1 MPSRHTPLAEA
12 EAFAELYQR
21 THLVVFRF
29 IYALT
34 GGPQQEVEDL
44 TADTFIR
51 AWKARHRFEGDQEA
65 ALSWLLRI
73 ARNLVIDSHRRT
85 KVRGVE
91 TNLEDALLITP
102 DASPEEQVGRRA
114 AALFSGRLK
123 QHYRHESFLQKEV
136 KNAIRK
142 SQITKN
148 ASCHTFRHSIHMYSI
163 EINSMFEVH
172 LIYEMSD

>member
-21 THLVVFRF
+21 THLVVFRY

-51 AWKARHRFEGDQEA
+51 AWKARHRFEGDQKA

-91 TNLEDALLITP
+91 TNLKDALLIAP
-102 DASPEEQVGRRA
+102 DASPEEQVTRQEQFNALWIIISTLPPQHREMIVLRYVLGWPVKRIAAHLNMLENTTSVNLRRI
-114 AALFSGRLK
+114 
-123 QHYRHESFLQKEV
+123 LQRMQRDWPD
-136 KNAIRK
+136 N
-142 SQITKN
+142 
-148 ASCHTFRHSIHMYSI
+148 
-163 EINSMFEVH
+163 
-172 LIYEMSD
+172 

>member
-1 MPSRHTPLAEA
+1 MPSRQTPLAEA

-21 THLVVFRF
+21 THLVVFRYIF
-29 IYALT
+29 ALN

-44 TADTFIR
+44 TTDTFIR
-51 AWKARHRFEGDQEA
+51 AWKARQRFEGDQEA

-102 DASPEEQVGRRA
+102 DASPEEQVARKEQFNALWVIISTLQPQHREIIVLRYVLGWPVKRIAAHLNMLENTTSVNLRRI
-114 AALFSGRLK
+114 
-123 QHYRHESFLQKEV
+123 LQRIQRDWPE
-136 KNAIRK
+136 
-142 SQITKN
+142 
-148 ASCHTFRHSIHMYSI
+148 
-163 EINSMFEVH
+163 
-172 LIYEMSD
+172 D

>member
-21 THLVVFRF
+21 THLVVFRY

-91 TNLEDALLITP
+91 TNLKDALLIAP
-102 DASPEEQVGRRA
+102 DASPEEQVARQEQFNALWVIISTLPPQHREMIVLRYVLGWPVKRIAAHLNMLENTTSVNLRRI
-114 AALFSGRLK
+114 
-123 QHYRHESFLQKEV
+123 LQRIQRDWPD
-136 KNAIRK
+136 N
-142 SQITKN
+142 
-148 ASCHTFRHSIHMYSI
+148 
-163 EINSMFEVH
+163 
-172 LIYEMSD
+172 

>member
-1 MPSRHTPLAEA
+1 MPSRHTPLAKA
-12 EAFAELYQR
+12 EAFADLYQR
-21 THLVVFRF
+21 THLVVFRYIF
-29 IYALT
+29 ALN

-51 AWKARHRFEGDQEA
+51 AWNARQRFEGDQEA

-102 DASPEEQVGRRA
+102 DASPEEQVAQREQFNAMWVIISTLQPHHREMIVLRYVLGWPVKRIAAHLNMLENTTSVNLRRI
-114 AALFSGRLK
+114 
-123 QHYRHESFLQKEV
+123 LQRIQRDWPD
-136 KNAIRK
+136 N
-142 SQITKN
+142 
-148 ASCHTFRHSIHMYSI
+148 
-163 EINSMFEVH
+163 
-172 LIYEMSD
+172 

>member
-1 MPSRHTPLAEA
+1 MPSRQTPLAEA

-21 THLVVFRF
+21 THLVVFRY

-91 TNLEDALLITP
+91 TNLKDALLIAP
-102 DASPEEQVGRRA
+102 DASPEEQVTRQEQFNALWIIISTLPPQHREMIVLRYVLGWPVKRIAAHLNMLENTTSVNLRRI
-114 AALFSGRLK
+114 
-123 QHYRHESFLQKEV
+123 LQRMQRDWPD
-136 KNAIRK
+136 N
-142 SQITKN
+142 
-148 ASCHTFRHSIHMYSI
+148 
-163 EINSMFEVH
+163 
-172 LIYEMSD
+172 

>member
-1 MPSRHTPLAEA
+1 MPSKHTPLAET

-21 THLVVFRF
+21 THLVVFRYIF
-29 IYALT
+29 ALN

-51 AWKARHRFEGDQEA
+51 AWNARQRFEGDQEA

-91 TNLEDALLITP
+91 TNLEDALLTTP
-102 DASPEEQVGRRA
+102 DASPEEQVARQEQFNALWVIISTLPTQHREMIVLRYVLGWPVKRIAAHLNMLENTTSVNLRRI
-114 AALFSGRLK
+114 
-123 QHYRHESFLQKEV
+123 LQRIQRDWPE
-136 KNAIRK
+136 N
-142 SQITKN
+142 
-148 ASCHTFRHSIHMYSI
+148 
-163 EINSMFEVH
+163 
-172 LIYEMSD
+172 